1 VNFDRVEWR
10 VVPDPATAAAALQSN
25 EVDWVEQ
32 PLLDLLP
39 TLRRARGVR
48 VLRNDEIGAVA
59 MVALNHIHPPFNNPK
74 LLRALLPALDQQ
86 AFMEAAYGEERDM
99 YRTGV
104 GVFTPGLPWATTAGL
119 EALTGPRDVAKAKKM
134 VAESGYAGEK
144 VILMSPSDYPD
155 QQAYSQVFRDLLQQ
169 LGINVDYASMDWG
182 TLVQRRASREPG
194 VWNSF
199 CTTYE
204 GMSVANPA
212 SHLPLRG
219 NGLEGW
225 FGWPTDPEMERLRDA
240 WFDAPDLAAQKAIC
254 DKMQLLAFDH
264 VPFLPV
270 GQRFLPTAVRD
281 SLEGIVPAS
290 YPVFWGV
297 KRK

>member
-1 VNFDRVEWR
+1 MRVVSDRVFEIRMKKPYALMPTALADWCFVMPER
-10 VVPDPATAAAALQSN
+10 VAKTSP
-25 EVDWVEQ
+25 
-32 PLLDLLP
+32 
-39 TLRRARGVR
+39 
-48 VLRNDEIGAVA
+48 I
-59 MVALNHIHPPFNNPK
+59 
-74 LLRALLPALDQQ
+74 DQQ
-86 AFMEAAYGEERDM
+86 AFMQAAYGEEQDL

-104 GVFTPGLPWATTAGL
+104 GVFTPGLPMATTAGL
-119 EALTGPRDVAKAKKM
+119 EALTGKRDVALAKRL
-134 VAESGYAGEK
+134 VAQSGYAGEK
-144 VILMSPSDYPD
+144 VILMSPSDYAD
-155 QQAYSQVFRDLLQQ
+155 QQAYSQVFRELLQQ
-169 LGINVDYASMDWG
+169 LGIAVEYVSMDWG

-225 FGWPTDPEMERLRDA
+225 FGWPTDSEMERLRDA
-240 WFDAPDLAAQKAIC
+240 WFEAPDLAAQRAIC

-290 YPVFWGV
+290 
-297 KRK
+297 